1 MISGPFVLVLDDA
14 HRVIHAAA
22 RRVIERLM
30 LSVPVGSQVVLAAR
44 NAIAPEV
51 SRVADRAR
59 TQDIGARD
67 LADRH
72 RGNPHG
78 AGPGLHPGRRAMTPN
93 SIECRP
99 RIDTP

>member
-1 MISGPFVLVLDDA
+1 MGMISGPFVLVLDDA

-67 LADRH
+67 LATDIEETRT
-72 RGNPHG
+72 
-78 AGPGLHPGRRAMTPN
+78 ALGPDFTPDAV
-93 SIECRP
+93 R
-99 RIDTP
+99 